1 MGQFSFISSD
11 TNRSIKIGVLSNTKL
26 YERLGVVLINHDKI
40 AINHISNSKRNIT
53 SFLMKVVNSMIKE
66 VKYRHL
72 TISTRQEPKKKFHKV
87 LCYGP
92 WYPSGTGS
100 NSFEF
105 WVCLRK
111 HAMDIYGSDAK
122 ESSTVAYIIHDYLI
136 SKGVMCNKTKETID
150 FQNIVKEHLKKSII
164 TMIDNKGN
172 KWEESESFYQ
182 GYGVFG
188 GKDIFQ
194 LLAEMNSVE
203 DLTGNPELD
212 REKGID
218 LFYSNKE
225 NIIYPKLLV
234 GKENSNAVW
243 TNKKLELCPN
253 QGF

>member
-11 TNRSIKIGVLSNTKL
+11 SNKSIKIGILSNTRI
-26 YERLGVVLINHDKI
+26 YEILAAVLVNHNKI
-40 AINHISNSKRNIT
+40 AINHISNGKRNIT
-53 SFLMKVVNSMIKE
+53 SFLVKVANSMIKE
-66 VKYRHL
+66 VKYPKHE
-72 TISTRQEPKKKFHKV
+72 ISTRKKRPLKKYHKP
-87 LCYGP
+87 LGLGP
-92 WYPSGTGS
+92 WSVSKT
-100 NSFEF
+100 NKFEF
-105 WVCLRK
+105 WVRLRI
-111 HAMDIYGSDAK
+111 HAMNIYGLNAK
-122 ESSTVAYIIHDYLI
+122 ESNTVNFIIHDDLM
-136 SKGVMCNKTKETID
+136 SKGLKCHIMKETYE
-150 FQNIVKEHLKKSII
+150 FQNIVKEHMKKPII

-218 LFYSNKE
+218 LFYSNKK
-225 NIIYPKLLV
+225 NIIYPNLLV
-234 GKENSNAVW
+234 GEENSNAVW
-243 TNKKLELCPN
+243 ANKKLELCPN